1 MKKNR
6 LSLPLGMLVLLIVA
20 SLLTGCF
27 KEAVPD
33 VTDTPV
39 GTVQADQLPEEEGTP
54 DMMATGIA
62 RSAQM
67 TAEAGETSETGE
79 TPVSETSTPLPHTP
93 TSTPTPSTTAA
104 ATNTPVPASPTQTPP
119 PTGEVKHTV
128 QAGENLFRIALHY
141 GTTVEA
147 IASANGIA
155 NPALIYVGQELT
167 ISSSGVQPPPP
178 GGTTYVVQPG
188 DNLFRIALSYNM
200 SYITL
205 AQYNGIANPASIYVG
220 QVIRIP

>member
-6 LSLPLGMLVLLIVA
+6 LSLPLSMLVLLIVA

-39 GTVQADQLPEEEGTP
+39 GAVQADQPPEEEGTP
-54 DMMATGIA
+54 DIMATGMA

-67 TAEAGETSETGE
+67 TAEAGETPVGE
-79 TPVSETSTPLPHTP
+79 TPTPLPPTP
-93 TSTPTPSTTAA
+93 TSIPTPTPSTTAA
-104 ATNTPVPASPTQTPP
+104 ATNTPVPASPTQTPS

-141 GTTVEA
+141 GTTVGA
-147 IASANGIA
+147 VASANGIA

-167 ISSSGVQPPPP
+167 ISSSGVQPPAP
-178 GGTTYVVQPG
+178 GGTIYVVQPG

-205 AQYNGIANPASIYVG
+205 AQHNGIANPASIYVG